1 MFGKVSDRS
10 RGPQW
15 PSATR
20 AESAIRRPRRSQTG
34 LEQWIAESIALG
46 YPERPAWRLRSGDLD
61 RRVGGLT
68 RRAGETPRFGKVL
81 TAAEDRNGSPPL
93 EPNPRFGGHA
103 GHRPAWS
110 SGLPRALPSA
120 TRKGRPGAVD
130 CREHS
135 YHHTIRPWVQC
146 QIAQTDRIHV
156 GHILLAIQ
164 HPQWCIQCHDARE

>member
-68 RRAGETPRFGKVL
+68 RRAGETPRFGEVS
-81 TAAEDRNGSPPL
+81 DRSRGPQ
-93 EPNPRFGGHA
+93 R
-103 GHRPAWS
+103 
-110 SGLPRALPSA
+110 PSA
-120 TRKGRPGAVD
+120 ARAESAIRRPRRSQTGLEQWIAENIASVIWKDRPVGFGR
-130 CREHS
+130 
-135 YHHTIRPWVQC
+135 RPRPTGGNS
-146 QIAQTDRIHV
+146 AQRAGETSS
-156 GHILLAIQ
+156 
-164 HPQWCIQCHDARE
+164 ARMGTP